1 MRLDAKSFLIVV
13 IIAVTPLLIYYI
25 NSTRTEPEKTDFQ
38 DLFQELSPIL
48 ECLEKCSKLRVIN
61 GIARGLYTNN
71 ECYCV
76 FYTEAFRVK
85 WNESLAN
92 SLIEIEGDNI
102 TLR

>member
-1 MRLDAKSFLIVV
+1 MNPEPLKGKVKYYNYPKFGGNPESCFLF
-13 IIAVTPLLIYYI
+13 
-25 NSTRTEPEKTDFQ
+25 K
-38 DLFQELSPIL
+38 ELSPIL